1 MKEKIITKKILKWY
15 DLNKRSL
22 PWRKKVS
29 LTKKQYYTLI
39 SEFMLQQTQVA
50 TVIPFF
56 NRFIKNLPSINS
68 LAKVNEKKLIKLWE
82 GLGYYSRARNL
93 KKTAQIIIKNFDGK
107 LPNNFEDL
115 LTLPGIGNYTAN
127 AILAIA
133 FNKPY
138 IPLDGNIERVLKRYL
153 YLKKEKEIQKDNLL
167 KKKLYLELLQ
177 RSSDYAQALMELGA
191 LYVNQVIQYVISV
204 QLEKNVNLS
213 KIKILDLTKKLKKNK
228 DKYFILK
235 VYKKNQKYL
244 LIKNTKFNFLKNLSI
259 FPMEELSNPKNFDE
273 NLNFKMS
280 NMNMNIKIQYSKDNQ
295 KFSSSYWIDR
305 KKLNSYMLPS
315 FTKKVV
321 QYLEKIN
328 EKNCIIG
335 AGISGLFIAN
345 LFKKIQIIKLQFYEK
360 KPEFNRFGRR
370 LWNSIIS

>member
-15 DLNKRSL
+15 DLNKRLL

-29 LTKKQYYTLI
+29 LEKKQYYTLI
-39 SEFMLQQTQVA
+39 SEFMLQQTQVT

-68 LAKVNEKKLIKLWE
+68 LAKANEKKLIKLWQ

-93 KKTAQIIIKNFDGK
+93 KKTAQSIIENFGGK
-107 LPNNFEDL
+107 LPNNLKDL
-115 LTLPGIGNYTAN
+115 LTLPGVGNYTAN

-153 YLKKEKEIQKDNLL
+153 YLKKKKEIQKDNLL
-167 KKKLYLELLQ
+167 QKKIIFGTSS

-191 LYVNQVIQYVISV
+191 LICKPSNPRCD
-204 QLEKNVNLS
+204 ECP
-213 KIKILDLTKKLKKNK
+213 IKINCKSFINKDFSLTKRIKKNK
-228 DKYFILK
+228 EKYFILK
-235 VYKKNQKYL
+235 VYKKDQKYL

-273 NLNFKMS
+273 NLNIKMS
-280 NMNMNIKIQYSKDNQ
+280 NMNMNIKIEYSKGNQ
-295 KFSSSYWIDR
+295 KFSSYYWLDK
-305 KKLNSYMLPS
+305 KKLDSYMLPT
-315 FTKKVV
+315 FTKKVF
-321 QYLEKIN
+321 QYLEKD
-328 EKNCIIG
+328 
-335 AGISGLFIAN
+335 
-345 LFKKIQIIKLQFYEK
+345 
-360 KPEFNRFGRR
+360 
-370 LWNSIIS
+370 

>member
-1 MKEKIITKKILKWY
+1 MKEKIITKKVLKWY
-15 DLNKRSL
+15 DLNKRPL

-29 LTKKQYYTLI
+29 LERKQYYTLV
-39 SEFMLQQTQVA
+39 SEFMLQQTQVT

-56 NRFIKNLPSINS
+56 NRFIKDLPSINS

-93 KKTAQIIIKNFDGK
+93 KKTAQAIIKNFNGK
-107 LPNNFEDL
+107 LPNNSEDL
-115 LTLPGIGNYTAN
+115 LTLPGVGNYTAN

-153 YLKKEKEIQKDNLL
+153 YLKKQKEIQKDNLV
-167 KKKLYLELLQ
+167 KKKNIFGATL

-191 LYVNQVIQYVISV
+191 LICRPSNPICSQCPII
-204 QLEKNVNLS
+204 KNCKSYRKN
-213 KIKILDLTKKLKKNK
+213 DFTLTKNIKKNR

-235 VYKKNQKYL
+235 VYKKDQKYL

-259 FPMEELSNPKNFDE
+259 FPMEELSNPKNFNK

-295 KFSSSYWIDR
+295 KFPSSYWFDR

-321 QYLEKIN
+321 QYLD
-328 EKNCIIG
+328 KN
-335 AGISGLFIAN
+335 
-345 LFKKIQIIKLQFYEK
+345 
-360 KPEFNRFGRR
+360 
-370 LWNSIIS
+370 

>member
-15 DLNKRSL
+15 DLNKRPL

-29 LTKKQYYTLI
+29 VEKKQYYTLI
-39 SEFMLQQTQVA
+39 SEFMLQQTQVI

-68 LAKVNEKKLIKLWE
+68 LAKVSEKKLIKLWE

-93 KKTAQIIIKNFDGK
+93 KKSAQVILKNFDGK
-107 LPNNFEDL
+107 LPDNFDDL
-115 LTLPGIGNYTAN
+115 ITLPGIGNYTAN

-153 YLKKEKEIQKDNLL
+153 YLRKDKEIQKDNLIE
-167 KKKLYLELLQ
+167 KKSIFGISS
-177 RSSDYAQALMELGA
+177 RASDYAQALMELGA
-191 LYVNQVIQYVISV
+191 MICKPKNPECSKCPIS
-204 QLEKNVNLS
+204 KNCKSYKKKDFDLA
-213 KIKILDLTKKLKKNK
+213 KITKKNK
-228 DKYFILK
+228 EKYFILK

-244 LIKNTKFNFLKNLSI
+244 LVKNTRFNFLKNLAI
-259 FPMEELSNPKNFDE
+259 FPMEELSNPKNFNE

-280 NMNMNIKIQYSKDNQ
+280 NMNMNIKIEYLKNA
-295 KFSSSYWIDR
+295 KRFPSSYWFDKR
-305 KKLNSYMLPS
+305 KLDNYMLPT

-321 QYLEKIN
+321 KYLEK
-328 EKNCIIG
+328 K
-335 AGISGLFIAN
+335 
-345 LFKKIQIIKLQFYEK
+345 
-360 KPEFNRFGRR
+360 
-370 LWNSIIS
+370 

>member
-1 MKEKIITKKILKWY
+1 MKEKIITKKVLKWY

-29 LTKKQYYTLI
+29 FERKQYYTLV
-39 SEFMLQQTQVA
+39 SEFMLQQTQVT

-56 NRFIKNLPSINS
+56 NRFIKDLPSINS

-82 GLGYYSRARNL
+82 GLGYYSRVRNL
-93 KKTAQIIIKNFDGK
+93 KKTAQKIIKNFNGK
-107 LPNNFEDL
+107 LPNNSEDL
-115 LTLPGIGNYTAN
+115 LTLPGVGNYTAN

-153 YLKKEKEIQKDNLL
+153 YLKKEKEIQKDNLV
-167 KKKLYLELLQ
+167 KKKIIFGTTL

-191 LYVNQVIQYVISV
+191 LICKPNNPICDQCPIRKNCKSYRRKDFI
-204 QLEKNVNLS
+204 LTKNV
-213 KIKILDLTKKLKKNK
+213 KKNR

-235 VYKKNQKYL
+235 VYKKDQKYL

-259 FPMEELSNPKNFDE
+259 FPMEELSNPKNFNE

-280 NMNMNIKIQYSKDNQ
+280 NMNMNIKIQYSQDNQ
-295 KFSSSYWIDR
+295 KFPLSYWFDR
-305 KKLNSYMLPS
+305 KKLNNYMLPS

-321 QYLEKIN
+321 QYLEKN
-328 EKNCIIG
+328 
-335 AGISGLFIAN
+335 
-345 LFKKIQIIKLQFYEK
+345 
-360 KPEFNRFGRR
+360 
-370 LWNSIIS
+370 

>member
-1 MKEKIITKKILKWY
+1 MREKIIAKKILKWY

-29 LTKKQYYTLI
+29 LKKKQYYTLI
-39 SEFMLQQTQVA
+39 SEFMLQQTQVT

-56 NRFIKNLPSINS
+56 NRFIKNLPSLVS
-68 LAKVNEKKLIKLWE
+68 LAKVNEKRLIKLWE

-93 KKTAQIIIKNFDGK
+93 KKTAKIIIKNFDGK

-115 LTLPGIGNYTAN
+115 LTLPGVGNYTAN

-133 FNKPY
+133 FNKPN

-153 YLKKEKEIQKDNLL
+153 YLKKKKEIQKDNLL
-167 KKKLYLELLQ
+167 QKKTIFGTTL

-191 LYVNQVIQYVISV
+191 LICKPNNPICNHCPIR
-204 QLEKNVNLS
+204 KNCKSFIN
-213 KIKILDLTKKLKKNK
+213 KDFTLTKNIKKNK

-235 VYKKNQKYL
+235 VYKKDQRYL

-259 FPMEELSNPKNFDE
+259 FPMEELSNPKNFNE

-295 KFSSSYWIDR
+295 KFSSAYWFDR
-305 KKLNSYMLPS
+305 KKLGSYMLPS

-321 QYLEKIN
+321 QYLEKN
-328 EKNCIIG
+328 
-335 AGISGLFIAN
+335 
-345 LFKKIQIIKLQFYEK
+345 
-360 KPEFNRFGRR
+360 
-370 LWNSIIS
+370 

>member
-1 MKEKIITKKILKWY
+1 MKEQLVTKKILNWY

-22 PWRKKVS
+22 PWRKNIS
-29 LTKKQYYTLI
+29 IEKKQYYALV

-50 TVIPFF
+50 TVIPYF
-56 NRFIKNLPSINS
+56 NRFIKNIPNLKV
-68 LAKVNEKKLIKLWE
+68 LAKVQNKKLIKLWE

-93 KKTAQIIIKNFDGK
+93 KKTAQVIIKNFQGK

-115 LTLPGIGNYTAN
+115 ISLPGIGNYTAS

-153 YLKKEKEIQKDNLL
+153 HLKKDREIRKVNLIQKKTIFGTSL
-167 KKKLYLELLQ
+167 

-191 LYVNQVIQYVISV
+191 LICKPINPTCDQCPIS
-204 QLEKNVNLS
+204 KNCKS
-213 KIKILDLTKKLKKNK
+213 YKKKDFSLVKNIKKNK

-235 VYKKNQKYL
+235 VYKKNQRYL
-244 LIKNTKFNFLKNLSI
+244 LIKNTKFSFLKNLSI
-259 FPMEELSNPKNFDE
+259 FPMEELSNPKNFNQ

-280 NMNMNIKIQYSKDNQ
+280 NMNMNIKIQYLKNNQ
-295 KFSSSYWIDR
+295 KFPSSYWLDR
-305 KKLNSYMLPS
+305 KKLNSYILPS

-321 QYLEKIN
+321 KYLEKN
-328 EKNCIIG
+328 
-335 AGISGLFIAN
+335 
-345 LFKKIQIIKLQFYEK
+345 
-360 KPEFNRFGRR
+360 
-370 LWNSIIS
+370 